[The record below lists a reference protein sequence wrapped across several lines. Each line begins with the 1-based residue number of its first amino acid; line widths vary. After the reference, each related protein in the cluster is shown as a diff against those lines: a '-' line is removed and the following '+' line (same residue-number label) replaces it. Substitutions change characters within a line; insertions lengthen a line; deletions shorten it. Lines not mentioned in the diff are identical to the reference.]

1 MNTLQSHEE
10 EFESGTVT
18 ESGYAAIADAE
29 GYGAAS
35 SIGAGSVSINKLWN
49 AFGQG
54 KPLCCT
60 VRINQYFSQTQ
71 MASYPSGARTTFQ
84 RVSESIFDAK
94 STNKVVNGTPTSLRS
109 VRAHYHWR

>member
-29 GYGAAS
+29 GYGATS

-54 KPLCCT
+54 KPLLLYC
-60 VRINQYFSQTQ
+60 
-71 MASYPSGARTTFQ
+71 ADK
-84 RVSESIFDAK
+84 SIFQPNTDGELSKWCENNFPACF
-94 STNKVVNGTPTSLRS
+94 GEYLR
-109 VRAHYHWR
+109 RKKH